1 MSVLKER
8 IREYI
13 LEQLAPGLGPDGLGG
28 QTPLFGPYGVVT
40 SLSIIDLVA
49 WMEAELSFRVEA
61 HEITVE
67 NFGTVDDLVRFID
80 GRKGATS

>member
-1 MSVLKER
+1 MPRPMSALIDRMRK
-8 IREYI
+8 YI
-13 LEQLAPGLGPDGLGG
+13 LEQLAPGLGPEELGD

-49 WMEAELSFRVEA
+49 WMEAELSVRVEA

-67 NFGTVDDLVRFID
+67 NFGTLDDLARFVE
-80 GRKGATS
+80 GRK